1 MDTVISESA
10 VQIDTKCSITYNE
23 DEYEVMHR
31 GDCAN
36 FVSQCLKAGGIAMK
50 DSWHYYKKPL
60 KSDYTISWSAA
71 KEQYE
76 YFNNPYRGYR
86 QEDVG
91 EETIQLWSK
100 QGIACN
106 KDIIKE
112 GDLIY
117 FADRKNRIIT
127 HAAIVSGIG
136 AGNEIYY
143 AAHSRPN
150 AYEPL
155 SDHFDEYMVFV
166 IRIRDDAINGYCDD

>member
-1 MDTVISESA
+1 MI
-10 VQIDTKCSITYNE
+10 I
-23 DEYEVMHR
+23 
-31 GDCAN
+31 
-36 FVSQCLKAGGIAMK
+36 
-50 DSWHYYKKPL
+50 
-60 KSDYTISWSAA
+60 
-71 KEQYE
+71 
-76 YFNNPYRGYR
+76 PYHGLL
-86 QEDVG
+86 G

-106 KDIIKE
+106 KDSIKE